1 MTINVS
7 YYQKNLEFEGIK
19 YTFCLWDTAGQEKFN
34 ALTNIYYRDAKGAIL
49 VYDVTLKE
57 TFSKVEKWYDEL
69 KVFNQDTVIAI
80 AGNKVDMNKIDVD
93 KQSVAQYC
101 DNNDIKHVYTSAKT
115 GEGLEEIFY
124 NLAKEVAEKMQ
135 SDNSTNKKKKGLK
148 ITGDNESTF
157 SKRKK
162 DDGSCCN

>member
-7 YYQKNLEFEGIK
+7 YYQKNLEFDGIT

-57 TFSKVEKWYDEL
+57 TFSKVEKWYEEL
-69 KVFNQDTVIAI
+69 KVFNEDTVISI
-80 AGNKVDMNKIDVD
+80 AGNKIDMNKFDVD
-93 KQSVAQYC
+93 KNQVANYC
-101 DNNDIKHVYTSAKT
+101 QDKNISHTYTSAKT

-124 NLAKEVAEKMQ
+124 NVAKEISEKLKTN
-135 SDNSTNKKKKGLK
+135 NSNKKKKGLK
-148 ITGDNESTF
+148 ITGDNESMM
-157 SKRKK
+157 SKRRKEE
-162 DDGSCCN
+162 GSCCN